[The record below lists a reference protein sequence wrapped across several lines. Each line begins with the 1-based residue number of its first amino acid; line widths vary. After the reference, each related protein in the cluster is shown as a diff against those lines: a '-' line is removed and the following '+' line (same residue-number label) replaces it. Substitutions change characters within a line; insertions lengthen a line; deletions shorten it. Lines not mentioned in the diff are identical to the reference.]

1 MRTQLDKKFSDIIEW
16 LLLGTIDFDFISES
30 LLPSMLKETNGK
42 LCVGVMEYD
51 AVVVPDCITIRSST
65 LEMLKQFNISGG
77 KIIFVGQ
84 CPKYVDAITD
94 TSVYELYN
102 KSVII
107 PFDKI
112 ELLNSLEEYRTVKII
127 NQNGSLT
134 SNFIYNMREDNSC
147 KWLFIA
153 HGSFDVCDP
162 TFIATST
169 KEYTTPQNI
178 KIIIYGEYHPTL
190 YNTLDGKI
198 YNIKYEIKDGQTIID
213 WNMYSNDSIL
223 LNLSYDLPHETNFK
237 SAAQDKTI

>member
-1 MRTQLDKKFSDIIEW
+1 
-16 LLLGTIDFDFISES
+16 
-30 LLPSMLKETNGK
+30 MLKETNGK

-127 NQNGSLT
+127 NQNGSLRL
-134 SNFIYNMREDNSC
+134 SPHHED
-147 KWLFIA
+147 
-153 HGSFDVCDP
+153 
-162 TFIATST
+162 
-169 KEYTTPQNI
+169 
-178 KIIIYGEYHPTL
+178 
-190 YNTLDGKI
+190 
-198 YNIKYEIKDGQTIID
+198 
-213 WNMYSNDSIL
+213 
-223 LNLSYDLPHETNFK
+223 
-237 SAAQDKTI
+237 